1 MSSSGNNDETRPYTI
16 PYTGSIAIKQAGGS
30 YVASSSVGKSSV
42 NTAHPSVQV
51 KAPVVAQE
59 APGPGNPY
67 PTGSSNTGGSQQ
79 SEEPLPGTEAHAM
92 KHKFHKH

>member
-16 PYTGSIAIKQAGGS
+16 PYTGSIAIKQADGS

-42 NTAHPSVQV
+42 NTAHPSAQV

-59 APGPGNPY
+59 APGPSNPY
-67 PTGSSNTGGSQQ
+67 PASSSGGGQQ
-79 SEEPLPGTEAHAM
+79 AEEPLPGTEAHAM